1 VQRGWFNRCYAQR
14 TVHSIDALAQ
24 RELKGITK
32 VSWLNGASDLM
43 TVVKSVYGGGS
54 AIQKKDWATLGAS
67 AGTIV
72 GKGLIYASKQ
82 SSTLANALK
91 ASGTK
96 MLPTPT
102 AIVDA
107 AAIAILIVD
116 FLNGFGTPN
125 SGSAVSTASDKL
137 DLYVSDLD
145 PGCIPD
151 SRDWSG
157 TAATA
162 YIAQVAELKGFAATM
177 KGYDQTLKGY
187 LKSQADKVD
196 EAHMCITV
204 NVAVLTAAAGVALAL
219 YLIPLVG
226 PEISLAWQII
236 AAFACCMAVFAL
248 EMMTLANSMSLSHEV
263 AALAKQYVT
272 LGKDIETKMAGTF
285 GKIQGKV
292 ATETSSLRSDFQG
305 VSDGLKA
312 YSAPPSI
319 SSLAAAGGAGASP
332 SQKVLMNAYGAQEEA
347 AVLSSAGAQTETPS
361 APAPAP
367 AETAPAATATPVAA
381 AGLTF
386 TPPTAAQLSSLA
398 GQASRIS
405 QQVSQPLNQT
415 MQQVQQIAQ
424 MGQQGGQGAAPAPV
438 DEAAEKAPAEDTADA
453 GAASGN
459 GGSERAPIDAPRS
472 DAEAAAAGRERVL

>member
-1 VQRGWFNRCYAQR
+1 
-14 TVHSIDALAQ
+14 
-24 RELKGITK
+24 
-32 VSWLNGASDLM
+32 M
-43 TVVKSVYGGGS
+43 TVVKSGYTGIS
-54 AIQKKDWATLGAS
+54 AGTKGDWATLGAS
-67 AGTIV
+67 ASTIV
-72 GKGLIYASKQ
+72 GKGLIYLSKQ
-82 SSTLANALK
+82 SKTLADALTK
-91 ASGTK
+91 SGKTF
-96 MLPTPT
+96 LPTPT

-107 AAIAILIVD
+107 AAFALLLVD

-125 SGSAVSTASDKL
+125 AGSAVATASDKFEL
-137 DLYVSDLD
+137 FTTKLD

-151 SRDWSG
+151 ARDWSG

-162 YIAQVAELKGFAATM
+162 YIAQVAELKGFVATM
-177 KGYDQTLKGY
+177 KGYDQTLKGH
-187 LKSQADKVD
+187 LDKQAKQVA

-204 NVAVLTAAAGVALAL
+204 NVAVLTAAAGIALAL

-248 EMMTLANSMSLSHEV
+248 EMITLASSMSTANELVPLAQKYV
-263 AALAKQYVT
+263 A
-272 LGKDIETKMAGTF
+272 LGKDIETKLAGTF
-285 GKIQGKV
+285 GKIEGKV
-292 ATETSSLRSDFQG
+292 AAETSSRQSEFAG
-305 VSDGLKA
+305 VSDSLKA
-312 YSAPPSI
+312 YAAPPSI
-319 SSLAAAGGAGASP
+319 SSLAAAAGNSASP
-332 SQKVLMNAYGAQEEA
+332 SQRLVMNAYGAQEEA
-347 AVLSSAGAQTETPS
+347 AFTSSAGAQTETPS

-386 TPPTAAQLSSLA
+386 TPPSAAQLSSLA

-415 MQQVQQIAQ
+415 MQQVQQVAQ
-424 MGQQGGQGAAPAPV
+424 MAQQGGQGAAPAPTNEI
-438 DEAAEKAPAEDTADA
+438 DEAADKAPAEDTADA

-459 GGSERAPIDAPRS
+459 AGSERAPIDAPKS